1 MNLKNI
7 FKITPLKILLFV
19 ILYIA
24 LWLSHGWCS
33 PYVWFGGAIMS
44 NGEVGGGL
52 ETKCG
57 FFSKWIWDNHTIYNI
72 YTNING
78 WHILIITT
86 FIILIGNFI
95 IEIIKYKKQ
104 NKNIATKP

>member
-7 FKITPLKILLFV
+7 FKITPLRLITFV
-19 ILYIA
+19 ILYIV
-24 LWLSHGWCS
+24 LWLFHGWCS
-33 PYVWFGGAIMS
+33 PYAWVGGAIMP

-57 FFSKWIWDNHTIYNI
+57 FFSKWIWDNHTVYSI

-78 WHILIITT
+78 WHILIITI
-86 FIILIGNFI
+86 FVILIGSLI
-95 IEIIKYKKQ
+95 IEIIKSRK
-104 NKNIATKP
+104 